1 MPKIRRPRRRPI
13 CPLRPPREERPGPL
27 ALQLGAA
34 TLLLAAAPAL
44 ESAARQLATLVA
56 GG

>member
-13 CPLRPPREERPGPL
+13 CPLRPPREQRPGPL